1 MSGLMQFFMSIEIKH
16 KPGTTV
22 ETLIPLANGCIGK
35 YAIFKFRVIGEAKI
49 VAILEVEDAT
59 VLDTV
64 TSNLMASGPF
74 TVTCTPLTS
83 YERWTKLLGVDE
95 KFTGPAPRKLTGKY
109 VTWFEATLEHHGI
122 PYEQFLEYWRDE
134 AASILEQRSNGQI
147 EIEIFKVLGERRLHL
162 FSCKDNPEDW
172 EGLTLKL
179 PMWVKM
185 GDQIYKKTKL
195 VTKML

>member
-1 MSGLMQFFMSIEIKH
+1 MSRLMQFFMSIEIKH
-16 KPGTTV
+16 KTGTAV
-22 ETLIPLANGCIGK
+22 ESLITQANVYIK
-35 YAIFKFRVIGEAKI
+35 DHAIFRFRVIGEAKI

-64 TSNLMASGPF
+64 TSELMYRGPF
-74 TVTCTPLTS
+74 KVTCTPLTS
-83 YERWTKLLGVDE
+83 YERWAKLLGVDV
-95 KFTGPAPRKLTGKY
+95 KLTGPAPRKLTGKY
-109 VTWFEATLEHHGI
+109 VTWFEVTIEHHGI
-122 PYEQFLEYWRDE
+122 PLEQFLEYWRDE

-147 EIEIFKVLGERRLHL
+147 EIEIFKVLGERRLHA

-172 EGLTLKL
+172 EGLMLKL

-195 VTKML
+195 VTKMS

>member
-1 MSGLMQFFMSIEIKH
+1 MSRLMQFFMSIEINK
-16 KPGTTV
+16 KNGATS
-22 ETLIPLANGCIGK
+22 ESLIPEASRKIEK
-35 YAIFKFRVIGEAKI
+35 YAIFKFKVIGEAKI

-64 TSNLMASGPF
+64 TSTLMGSGPF

-83 YERWTKLLGVDE
+83 YERWARLLGVDE

-109 VTWFEATLEHHGI
+109 VTWFEVTLEHHGI
-122 PYEQFLEYWRDE
+122 PLEQFLEYWRDE
-134 AASILEQRSNGQI
+134 AASVLEQRSKGQF
-147 EIEIFKVLGERRLHL
+147 EIEIFKVLGERKVHV

-172 EGLTLKL
+172 EGLMLKL
-179 PMWVKM
+179 PLWVKM